1 MIANYRDELIWRV
14 MRGAPA
20 PDRGPETRRFHG
32 RVAGPGRMILSRREA
47 LAATALAPLAIAGC
61 ARRPHS
67 GLDFW
72 AMGAEAENMPAL
84 LSALPRTGLPSVR
97 VQPLPWSAAHEKLLT
112 CFAGSSLPDLGQV
125 GNSWIAELT
134 AIGAIE
140 PVPAGLE
147 AWSLASS
154 PASSIPTASTDG

>member
-1 MIANYRDELIWRV
+1 
-14 MRGAPA
+14 
-20 PDRGPETRRFHG
+20 
-32 RVAGPGRMILSRREA
+32 MILSRRQV
-47 LAATALAPLAIAGC
+47 LSAAALAPISMVGC
-61 ARRPHS
+61 SRRSHA

-72 AMGAEAENMPAL
+72 AMGAEAENMSAL
-84 LSALPRTGLPSVR
+84 LATIPRTRLPPVE

-112 CFAGSSLPDLGQV
+112 SFAGSALPDLGQV

-147 AWSLASS
+147 TLVA
-154 PASSIPTASTDG
+154 GQF